1 MSEDTVLHIEDTI
14 KAFPQYRGLPEPC
27 YVIDFLGTRT
37 RAEYVR
43 GLHGGTVEAYPLPA
57 NFHATALE
65 WAGALAAVHE
75 AADELCVVELGAG
88 WAPWLVATA
97 RAARLRGIN
106 HVRLTGVEGSKKHCE
121 YMSSH
126 FRDNGLDPAEHTLL
140 HGVVGPRDGTAEF
153 PVLADPSLDWGTPAI
168 FAAPDGGVARRLRR
182 WAATAFG
189 RRAGPRAATE
199 RLPCY
204 SIGTVLK
211 PFRVIDLLHI
221 DIQGHE
227 HVVMAAARL
236 VLQQKV
242 KRTVVGT
249 HGRAIEQQLL
259 DMMSADGWLLEA
271 EETCLFRQSNGG
283 VHLVRD
289 GCQVWKNPA
298 WSKRTVAP
306 AVCKAA

>member
-1 MSEDTVLHIEDTI
+1 MSEDTVLRIEETL
-14 KAFPQYRGLPEPC
+14 KAFPQYRGLPEPD

-43 GLHGGTVEAYPLPA
+43 GLQGGTVEGYPLPV

-121 YMSSH
+121 YMSRH
-126 FRDNGLDPAEHTLL
+126 FRDNGLDPAAHTLL

-168 FAAPDGGVARRLRR
+168 FAAPDGGLARRLRR
-182 WAATAFG
+182 CAATLG
-189 RRAGPRAATE
+189 RRVGTRAATE

-204 SIGTVLK
+204 SIGTLLK
-211 PFRVIDLLHI
+211 PFRVVDLLHV

-227 HVVMAAARL
+227 HVVLAAARQ
-236 VLQQKV
+236 VLRQKV

-271 EETCLFRQSNGG
+271 EETCLYRQSNGG
-283 VHLVRD
+283 VQLVRD

-298 WSKRTVAP
+298 WIGPSPVRSLSQ
-306 AVCKAA
+306 AA